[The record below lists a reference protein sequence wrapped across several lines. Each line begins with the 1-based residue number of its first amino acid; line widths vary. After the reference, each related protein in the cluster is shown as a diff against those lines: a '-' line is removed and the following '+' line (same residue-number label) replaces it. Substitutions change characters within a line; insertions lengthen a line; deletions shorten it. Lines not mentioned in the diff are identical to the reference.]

1 MKAVVCE
8 SFGPIENV
16 VLRKDWPEPEPGP
29 DDVLIDVK
37 AAAFNFPDVL
47 IVQGLYQMKPELPF
61 VPGAEGAGVVA
72 AVGAN
77 VTGVAVGDKVVAM
90 GAIGAFA
97 ERMVAPASAIYPK
110 PAALSMAEAAS
121 IGMTYFTSYHALK
134 QRAALAAGET
144 LLVLGAGGGVGLAA
158 VELGKVMGA
167 RVIAAASTEE
177 KLKLAR
183 EKGAEI
189 LINYSEQPLKDT
201 VKDVTD
207 GRGVDVV
214 YDPVGGDY
222 SEAAL
227 RCMAWKGRFLV
238 VGFANGEIPR
248 IPLNLPLL
256 KGCSIVGVYWG
267 AFGAEEPEL
276 QRENVEELWAMLEAG
291 AIRPA
296 VSDSW
301 PIEDYAA
308 AFECLADRRAR
319 GKVALV
325 F

>member
-8 SFGPIENV
+8 SYGPIENV
-16 VLRKDWPEPEPGP
+16 VLREDWPEPEPGP
-29 DDVLIDVK
+29 NEVLIEVK

-47 IVQGLYQMKPELPF
+47 IVQGLYQLKPELPF
-61 VPGAEGAGVVA
+61 VPGAECAGVVA
-72 AVGAN
+72 AVGDN
-77 VTGVAVGDKVVAM
+77 VTNFTAGDEVVAM
-90 GAIGAFA
+90 GVIGAFA
-97 ERMVAPASAIYPK
+97 ERMVAPVSSLYRK
-110 PAALSMAEAAS
+110 PAALSMAEAS
-121 IGMTYFTSYHALK
+121 GIGMTYFTSYHALK
-134 QRAALAAGET
+134 QRAALQPGET
-144 LLVLGAGGGVGLAA
+144 LLVLGAGGGVGIAA

-167 RVIAAASTEE
+167 QVIAAASSDE
-177 KLKLAR
+177 KLGLAR
-183 EKGAEI
+183 QKGADV
-189 LINYSEQPLKDT
+189 LLNYSEQPLKET
-201 VKDVTD
+201 VKEITG

-238 VGFANGEIPR
+238 VGFAAGEIPR

-256 KGCSIVGVYWG
+256 KGCSIVGVYYG
-267 AFGAEEPEL
+267 AFEMTEPEP
-276 QRENVEELWAMLEAG
+276 QKENVREIWALLEEG
-291 AIRPA
+291 RIRPV
-296 VSDSW
+296 VSDTW